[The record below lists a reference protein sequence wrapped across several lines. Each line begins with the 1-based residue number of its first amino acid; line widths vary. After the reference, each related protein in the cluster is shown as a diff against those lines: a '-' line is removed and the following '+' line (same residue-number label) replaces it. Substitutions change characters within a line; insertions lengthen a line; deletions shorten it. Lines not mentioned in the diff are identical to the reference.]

1 MEFTKEKELS
11 AFVSK
16 MKYLVVYPDTTSK
29 LYKSLRDIA
38 EDICV
43 DSSTISKK
51 LSKGENIVQAKGS
64 EYIFYIMNI
73 TNYLV

>member
-1 MEFTKEKELS
+1 MEFIQEDELKD
-11 AFVSK
+11 FVNK
-16 MKYLVVYPDTTSK
+16 MKYIVVYPDASSK

-51 LSKGENIVQAKGS
+51 LASKENIVKAKGT
-64 EYIFYIMNI
+64 EYIFYIMKIN
-73 TNYLV
+73 

>member
-1 MEFTKEKELS
+1 MEFIQEEELTD
-11 AFVSK
+11 FVNT
-16 MKYLVVYPDTTSK
+16 MKYLVIYPDASSK

-51 LSKGENIVQAKGS
+51 LAGGENIVKAKGT
-64 EYIFYIMNI
+64 EYIFYIKK
-73 TNYLV
+73 LD

>member
-1 MEFTKEKELS
+1 MDLE
-11 AFVSK
+11 
-16 MKYLVVYPDTTSK
+16 YLPGLPYSVIYPDASSK

-51 LSKGENIVQAKGS
+51 LAGGENIVKAKGT
-64 EYIFYIMNI
+64 EYIFYIKK
-73 TNYLV
+73 LD

>member
-1 MEFTKEKELS
+1 MEFTKERELID
-11 AFVSK
+11 FVKK
-16 MKYLVVYPDTTSK
+16 MKYMVVYPDASSK

-51 LSKGENIVQAKGS
+51 LSSGENIVQAKGT
-64 EYIFYIMNI
+64 EYIFYIMKIN
-73 TNYLV
+73 

>member
-1 MEFTKEKELS
+1 MEFIQEDELKD
-11 AFVSK
+11 FVNK
-16 MKYLVVYPDTTSK
+16 MKYIVLYPDASSK

-51 LSKGENIVQAKGS
+51 LASGENIGKAKGT
-64 EYIFYIMNI
+64 EYIFYIMTIN
-73 TNYLV
+73 